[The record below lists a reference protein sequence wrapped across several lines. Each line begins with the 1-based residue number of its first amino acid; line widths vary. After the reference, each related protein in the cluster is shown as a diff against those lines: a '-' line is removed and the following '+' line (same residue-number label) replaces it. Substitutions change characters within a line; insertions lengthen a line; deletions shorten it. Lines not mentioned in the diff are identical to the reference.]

1 MQIFRIATCVA
12 AVLMIAPPAQAQ
24 TVGEFYQGKA
34 LTVIVGNGPGG
45 GFDVYARLLA
55 RHIGRYV
62 PGHPTVVVQN
72 MPGAGSLV
80 AANYIYNLAPRDGT
94 TFGLIA
100 RNLPLIGLLGQ
111 NPNVRFDPRKFTWLG
126 SSSDYSDDA
135 YVLIVRKDAPVSSIE
150 ETLRPDGPPL
160 VLGGTATGGGSS
172 DVPKILHDT
181 IGINMRLVAGYRD
194 SAAIYLAM
202 ENGEIQGRT
211 TELSSIKST
220 RPGWLLPDSKF
231 RILLQYAR
239 TTRLPSLADVPTARE
254 VAVNEKARAL
264 IEFTEAPFSMA
275 WPYAAPPELPGD
287 RAAALQ
293 AAFMAVHRDPQ
304 FLQEA
309 KATGADVSPV
319 SAADLRRAI
328 ETMSRAPPETFDYVR
343 RLLAAGKS
351 G

>member
-1 MQIFRIATCVA
+1 MTLRQALA
-12 AVLMIAPPAQAQ
+12 AALLVLSAGSSAAQQEMFAGKSI
-24 TVGEFYQGKA
+24 TIYVGYTAGGSYDRYGRLVSRHLGA
-34 LTVIVGNGPGG
+34 HLPG
-45 GFDVYARLLA
+45 R
-55 RHIGRYV
+55 
-62 PGHPTVVVQN
+62 PTVVVQN

-150 ETLRPDGPPL
+150 EALRPDGPPL

-202 ENGEIQGRT
+202 ESGEVQGRT

-220 RPGWLLPDSKF
+220 RPGWLLADSKF

-239 TTRLPSLADVPTARE
+239 ATRLPSLADVPTARE
-254 VAVNEKARAL
+254 VAVNQKARAL
-264 IEFTEAPFSMA
+264 IEFTEAPFLMA
-275 WPYAAPPELPGD
+275 WPYAAPPELPPD

>member
-1 MQIFRIATCVA
+1 MPTRLLAACVA
-12 AVLMIAPPAQAQ
+12 AVLLIAPQARAQ
-24 TVGEFYQGKA
+24 TVEEFYQGKA
-34 LTVIVGNGPGG
+34 LTVVVGNGPGG

-55 RHIGRYV
+55 RHIGQYL
-62 PGHPTVVVQN
+62 PGHPSVVVQN

-80 AANYIYNLAPRDGT
+80 AANYIYNVAPRDGT

-111 NPNVRFDPRKFTWLG
+111 NSNVRFDPRKFTWLG
-126 SSSDYSDDA
+126 SSSDFSHDA
-135 YVLIVRKDAPVSSIE
+135 YVLIMRKDAPARTIADA
-150 ETLRPDGPPL
+150 LRPAGPPL

-202 ENGEIQGRT
+202 ENGEVQGRT
-211 TELSSIKST
+211 VELSSVAST

-239 TTRLPSLADVPTARE
+239 ATRLPTLSDVPTARE
-254 VAVNEKARAL
+254 LAPNGKARRL

-275 WPYAAPPELPGD
+275 YPYAAPPDLPRD
-287 RAAALQ
+287 RAAALKD
-293 AAFMAVHRDPQ
+293 AFMAAHRDPQ

-309 KATGADVSPV
+309 KALGVDASPV

-328 ETMSRAPPETFDYVR
+328 EEMAQAPPETFDYVR
-343 RLLAAGKS
+343 KLLVAGRS